1 MSTPRKAV
9 MVTGSPQLP
18 VPPGA
23 PLKIVVTTAGQ
34 AWVGQQAVSVPP
46 GTDPRVAAAAVVS
59 ACARRQGRDLPAVL
73 LGPGRGERHRM
84 VFTATGE
91 VFWEEAVID
100 EVDAVAD
107 ADEDTALP
115 RREPPANVDPAAIP
129 AWPHFNIV
137 LTD

>member
-1 MSTPRKAV
+1 
-9 MVTGSPQLP
+9 MVTGSAQPP

-23 PLKIVVTTAGQ
+23 APLQIVVTGAGQ
-34 AWVGQQAVSVPP
+34 AWVGRQAVSVPP

-59 ACARRQGRDLPAVL
+59 AAARRQGRDLPAVL
-73 LGPGRGERHRM
+73 VGPGRGERHRM

-91 VFWEEAVID
+91 VLWQEAVID
-100 EVDAVAD
+100 EADAD
-107 ADEDTALP
+107 ADENTAVP
-115 RREPPANVDPAAIP
+115 PREPPESVDPAAIP

>member
-1 MSTPRKAV
+1 
-9 MVTGSPQLP
+9 MVTGSAQLP

-23 PLKIVVTTAGQ
+23 GPLKIVVTAAGQ

-59 ACARRQGRDLPAVL
+59 ARARRQRRDLAAVL
-73 LGPGRGERHRM
+73 VGPGRGERHRM
-84 VFTATGE
+84 VFTAMGE
-91 VFWEEAVID
+91 VLWEETVSDGA
-100 EVDAVAD
+100 DAVPA
-107 ADEDTALP
+107 ADEDSASLP
-115 RREPPANVDPAAIP
+115 REPPEKVDPAAIP

>member
-1 MSTPRKAV
+1 V
-9 MVTGSPQLP
+9 VTGPAQLP

-23 PLKIVVTTAGQ
+23 VPLQIIVSAAGQ

-59 ACARRQGRDLPAVL
+59 ASARRQGRDLPAVL
-73 LGPGRGERHRM
+73 VGPGRGERHRM

-91 VFWEEAVID
+91 VLWEEAAPD
-100 EVDAVAD
+100 DACAVAD
-107 ADEDTALP
+107 ADEDTASP
-115 RREPPANVDPAAIP
+115 QREPPEDVDPAAIP